1 MDELTSWLEQ
11 IDKELNEL
19 RAGLA
24 ESQRQIKEHRADRR
38 KADNELLKLMR
49 ENETLKVE
57 LLGKSVA
64 DYKQSVPAFLGV
76 MVIFTMEIIISSSI
90 PFLGTNFDAI
100 RRNQES
106 FPLIWR
112 KISVRVKLRGVV
124 GGCVRLK
131 SDPSILLLDDPE
143 GLNRD
148 EMVCPQHHL
157 GNCEWLISLGRSKG
171 SRTGF
176 LAGPA
181 LSSQV
186 GLAPRVLES
195 PLGRPEGARAPV
207 EVEPSSG
214 RTEECEE

>member
-1 MDELTSWLEQ
+1 MERWNVDTTT
-11 IDKELNEL
+11 LNLL
-19 RAGLA
+19 RVGQPIIALY
-24 ESQRQIKEHRADRR
+24 ADGRSTIM
-38 KADNELLKLMR
+38 K
-49 ENETLKVE
+49 TTI
-57 LLGKSVA
+57 SVLVHG
-64 DYKQSVPAFLGV
+64 SSPIVIGRVIVPAFLGV